1 VVAQVQAHGL
11 HGAVLEIILVGGVQ
25 YQKTIVKL
33 DVVQHFA
40 QIIISLILMVK
51 LMVKAKVTV
60 KVKVMVKL
68 LIYAIIVIVV
78 VQITLNT
85 HIVLRAIF
93 MELGVLLL
101 RKIVMHV
108 LELIVEKLI
117 IIDNFSN
124 ILIYNIIKIYK
135 YFLLLLLK
143 SSFYIICL
151 NYKIILLIIN
161 KYKYIYKYI

>member
-1 VVAQVQAHGL
+1 VVAQVQGHGL
-11 HGAVLEIILVGGVQ
+11 HGAVLEIISVDGVQ

-40 QIIISLILMVK
+40 QIIINLILMVK
-51 LMVKAKVTV
+51 LMVKVL
-60 KVKVMVKL
+60 L

-78 VQITLNT
+78 VHITLNIL
-85 HIVLRAIF
+85 IVLQAIF

-108 LELIVEKLI
+108 LELIVENLI